1 MISIHQ
7 YRDRCIGC
15 HACAEIAPE
24 YWRLSRQDGKA
35 VLVGGKESKKGIL
48 HLVLPDSEWD
58 VNEQARKA
66 CPVNI
71 IQVKKL

>member
-1 MISIHQ
+1 MISIQQ
-7 YRDRCIGC
+7 YRERCIGC

-35 VLVGGKESKKGIL
+35 VLVGGKEKKGIWNL
-48 HLVLPDSEWD
+48 SLPDSEWEI
-58 VNEQARKA
+58 NEQARKA

-71 IQVKKL
+71 IQVRKT